1 MPARLRLS
9 WGMKTLNLFLLSVLE
24 SLEIR
29 VAGDPLCSGLG
40 LGLLPSNLAHQPREE
55 HHPADFD
62 S

>member
-1 MPARLRLS
+1 
-9 WGMKTLNLFLLSVLE
+9 MKTLNLFLLSVLE

-40 LGLLPSNLAHQPREE
+40 LGLLPSNLAHQPKEE
-55 HHPADFD
+55 RHAADFD